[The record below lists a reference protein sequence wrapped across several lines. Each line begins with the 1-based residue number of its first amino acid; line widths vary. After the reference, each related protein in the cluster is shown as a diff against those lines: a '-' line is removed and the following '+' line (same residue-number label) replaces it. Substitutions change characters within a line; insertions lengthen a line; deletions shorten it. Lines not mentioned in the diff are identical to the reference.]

1 VKTKIYIG
9 TSGWHYKHWIGTFYP
24 HGTRDFEQLAYYLRF
39 FKSVELNNS
48 FYRLPPPQIF
58 SNWKKA
64 VPSDFVFAVKGS
76 RFISHM
82 KKLNVERESVSIFF
96 KSVTKLKEKLG
107 PILFQL
113 PPKWKLNVERL
124 SNFLR
129 ILPKKHRYAFE
140 FRNQTWY
147 NEKVYALLK
156 KYSCSFC
163 IYELEHHLSPVITTA
178 DFVYVR
184 LHGPGSKYA
193 GSYTAKQL
201 SKWANYCREW
211 QRLGKDVYIYFDNDQ
226 LGYAA
231 FNAQTL
237 QKLVSKFSIKR
248 NTITRRKKQY
258 VNKIIPSSKAKNQL

>member
-1 VKTKIYIG
+1 MKRNIYIG

-24 HGTRDFEQLAYYLRF
+24 QGTKDSEQLVYYLKF

-48 FYRLPPPQIF
+48 FYRLPSAQTF
-58 SNWKKA
+58 NNWRKA
-64 VPSDFVFAVKGS
+64 VPADFVFAVKGS

-82 KKLNVERESVSIFF
+82 KKLNVDKESISIFF
-96 KSVTKLKEKLG
+96 KSVNTLKEKLG

-124 SNFLR
+124 AHFLQ
-129 ILPKKHRYAFE
+129 ILPKKRRFAFE

-147 NEKVYALLK
+147 NEEVYALLQ
-156 KYSCSFC
+156 KYNCSFC
-163 IYELEHHLSPVITTA
+163 IYELEHHLSPIITTA

-184 LHGPGSKYA
+184 LHGPGARYA
-193 GSYTAKQL
+193 GSYTTKQL
-201 SKWANYCREW
+201 SKWAKICSNWLE
-211 QRLGKDVYIYFDNDQ
+211 QGTDVYIYFDNDQ

-237 QKLVSKFSIKR
+237 KKLISK
-248 NTITRRKKQY
+248 N
-258 VNKIIPSSKAKNQL
+258 SK

>member
-9 TSGWHYKHWIGTFYP
+9 ISGWHYKHWIGTFYP